1 MVLLNPLKITL
12 PFSQKTQI
20 KLADTTIT
28 GCKSSDL
35 GEFEDKYFPRPLGIT
50 ISKYF
55 LSREKE

>member
-1 MVLLNPLKITL
+1 MVLLNPLKITYL
-12 PFSQKTQI
+12 FSQKTQI
-20 KLADTTIT
+20 KLAETTIT

>member
-1 MVLLNPLKITL
+1 MVLLNPLKITYL
-12 PFSQKTQI
+12 FLRKQI
-20 KLADTTIT
+20 KLAETTIT